1 MQLSKAIDKY
11 LQWLHVSRN
20 PSRHTLL
27 AYASDLKLLAT
38 ETGRTLDITA
48 LSAPILFSFIEKQ
61 TQIGLSAATI
71 KRRACAVRGFCSWLV
86 DEGTLDANPWNGI
99 RLNLRRSH
107 ALPRAV
113 PKNDLVR
120 LLTHLSRQAGLPTL
134 RGTEVHLVRPVE
146 ATTLL
151 SVALLVAT
159 GVRVGEAVAIR
170 DHDLDLPARQI
181 LIQGKGARERKVYLP
196 NMWVTNLVED
206 YLRLKQSLQVPQPQL
221 LFGRTGKTLTTAAL
235 RGRLSTASDDAGLSQ
250 RVTPHM
256 LRHTAAT
263 ELVEAGVDIRYV
275 QRLLGHASLSTTEIY
290 THVSDH
296 ALRRR
301 ISDADILGR
310 AFDLQQTS

>member
-1 MQLSKAIDKY
+1 
-11 LQWLHVSRN
+11 
-20 PSRHTLL
+20 
-27 AYASDLKLLAT
+27 
-38 ETGRTLDITA
+38 
-48 LSAPILFSFIEKQ
+48 
-61 TQIGLSAATI
+61 
-71 KRRACAVRGFCSWLV
+71 
-86 DEGTLDANPWNGI
+86 
-99 RLNLRRSH
+99 
-107 ALPRAV
+107 
-113 PKNDLVR
+113 
-120 LLTHLSRQAGLPTL
+120 
-134 RGTEVHLVRPVE
+134 
-146 ATTLL
+146 
-151 SVALLVAT
+151 
-159 GVRVGEAVAIR
+159 
-170 DHDLDLPARQI
+170 
-181 LIQGKGARERKVYLP
+181 
-196 NMWVTNLVED
+196 MWVTNLVED